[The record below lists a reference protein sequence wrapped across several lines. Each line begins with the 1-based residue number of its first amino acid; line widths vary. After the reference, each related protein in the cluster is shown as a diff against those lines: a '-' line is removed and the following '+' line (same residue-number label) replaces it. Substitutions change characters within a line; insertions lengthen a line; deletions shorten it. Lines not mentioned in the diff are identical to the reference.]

1 MGGLAQVCS
10 GGGERGLN
18 QISFSVFL
26 NAVMFGGS
34 WVDLMQVHA
43 CAPWMVCVCKGQAE
57 GVGAQGV
64 EAGSVDQWIKWTVD
78 QWIPSLGKV
87 RP

>member
-26 NAVMFGGS
+26 NAVMFGDS

-43 CAPWMVCVCKGQAE
+43 CAHTTRGSLDGMCV
-57 GVGAQGV
+57 
-64 EAGSVDQWIKWTVD
+64 
-78 QWIPSLGKV
+78 
-87 RP
+87 